1 MQFFF
6 FLATLSFIFQWGE
19 STSTCQNANL
29 RVVSSA
35 KGPTVCMSLNEYQ
48 KQTVGVNATKGEK
61 GERGVDGQKGE
72 SGGTIEGGLHTN
84 GSCSCYCIKPCPI
97 SSSNVVSL
105 NVGGTVFM
113 TTVETLTQDPRS
125 ILATMVA
132 NNQSE
137 PDGTYFFDR
146 DPTHFRYILNYLR
159 TGLLYDD
166 QPDTDLA
173 RKELLFEARYYNV
186 SAMVRLFNPFKDSAV
201 LPYDSQYQNVMM
213 SWLQEDGI
221 SSDWNLIYRGTRD
234 GFAASSFHTFCD
246 NKGPTITLI
255 KSVGDCIFGGYSDV
269 SWTSR
274 GAYIESTDAFLFA
287 FVSNG
292 LGTTPFRG
300 RVFQNA
306 GNAMY
311 DNSGYGPTFGGGFDL
326 YIASDSNSNTNS
338 YMNWGNTYE
347 LPDGYTHGGSGQTWI
362 CGYNFQT
369 IEIEV
374 FALASS
380 N

>member
-1 MQFFF
+1 M
-6 FLATLSFIFQWGE
+6 
-19 STSTCQNANL
+19 
-29 RVVSSA
+29 
-35 KGPTVCMSLNEYQ
+35 
-48 KQTVGVNATKGEK
+48 
-61 GERGVDGQKGE
+61 
-72 SGGTIEGGLHTN
+72 
-84 GSCSCYCIKPCPI
+84 
-97 SSSNVVSL
+97 
-105 NVGGTVFM
+105 FM
-113 TTVETLTQDPRS
+113 TTVETLTQDPHS

-137 PDGTYFFDR
+137 PDGSYFFDR

-159 TGLLYDD
+159 TGLLYSD

-173 RKELLFEARYYNV
+173 RRELLLEARYYNV
-186 SAMVRLFNPFKDSAV
+186 SAILRFFNPFKESAI

-213 SWLQEDGI
+213 SWLHEDGI
-221 SSDWNLIYRGTRD
+221 ISDWKLIYRGTRN
-234 GFAASSFHTFCD
+234 GFAASSFHAFCD

-274 GAYIESTDAFLFA
+274 GAYIQSTDAFLFA
-287 FVSNG
+287 FVSSG

-326 YIASDSNSNTNS
+326 YIASDSNSNSNS
-338 YMNWGNTYE
+338 HINWGHTYE
-347 LPDGYTHGGSGQTWI
+347 LPDGYTYSGNGRTWI
-362 CGYNFQT
+362 CGANFQT

>member
-1 MQFFF
+1 M
-6 FLATLSFIFQWGE
+6 
-19 STSTCQNANL
+19 
-29 RVVSSA
+29 
-35 KGPTVCMSLNEYQ
+35 
-48 KQTVGVNATKGEK
+48 
-61 GERGVDGQKGE
+61 
-72 SGGTIEGGLHTN
+72 
-84 GSCSCYCIKPCPI
+84 
-97 SSSNVVSL
+97 
-105 NVGGTVFM
+105 FM
-113 TTVETLTQDPRS
+113 TTVETLAQDPHS

-137 PDGTYFFDR
+137 PDGSYFFDR

-159 TGLLYDD
+159 MGLPNR
-166 QPDTDLA
+166 PDTYLA
-173 RKELLFEARYYNV
+173 RRELLLEARYYNV
-186 SAMVRLFNPFKDSAV
+186 SAIVRLLNQPFGESMI
-201 LPYDSQYQNVMM
+201 LPYDSQYQNVML

-221 SSDWNLIYRGTRD
+221 SSDWKLIYRGTRD
-234 GFAASSFHTFCD
+234 GFGASSFHAFCD
-246 NKGPTITLI
+246 NKGPTITLL

-274 GAYIESTDAFLFA
+274 GAYIQSTDAFLFA

-306 GNAMY
+306 GSAMY
-311 DNSGYGPTFGGGFDL
+311 DNSGYGPTFGGGHDL
-326 YIASDSNSNTNS
+326 RIASDSNSNTNS

-347 LPDGYTHGGSGQTWI
+347 LPDGYTYTGNGRTWI

>member
-1 MQFFF
+1 M
-6 FLATLSFIFQWGE
+6 
-19 STSTCQNANL
+19 
-29 RVVSSA
+29 
-35 KGPTVCMSLNEYQ
+35 
-48 KQTVGVNATKGEK
+48 
-61 GERGVDGQKGE
+61 
-72 SGGTIEGGLHTN
+72 
-84 GSCSCYCIKPCPI
+84 
-97 SSSNVVSL
+97 
-105 NVGGTVFM
+105 FM
-113 TTVETLTQDPRS
+113 TTVETVTQDPHS
-125 ILATMVA
+125 ILVTMVA

-137 PDGTYFFDR
+137 PDGSYFFDR

-173 RKELLFEARYYNV
+173 RRELLLEARYYNV
-186 SAMVRLFNPFKDSAV
+186 SAMVRLFNPFKESAI
-201 LPYDSQYQNVMM
+201 LPHDSQYQTVMM

-221 SSDWNLIYRGTRD
+221 SSDWKLIYRGTRD
-234 GFAASSFHTFCD
+234 GFSASAFHTFCD

-269 SWTSR
+269 SWTSS
-274 GAYIESTDAFLFA
+274 GGYAASTDAFLFA

-300 RVFQNA
+300 RVFQNS
-306 GNAMY
+306 GNAISL
-311 DNSGYGPTFGGGFDL
+311 SGDSGPTFGASHDL
-326 YIASDSNSNTNS
+326 HISSDSNSNTLS
-338 YMNWGNTYE
+338 FMNWGYTYE
-347 LPDGYTHGGSGQTWI
+347 LPDGYTYGGNGQTWI

>member
-29 RVVSSA
+29 RVVLSE

-61 GERGVDGQKGE
+61 GERGVNGQKGE
-72 SGGTIEGGLHTN
+72 SGGAIEGGLHTN
-84 GSCSCYCIKPCPI
+84 GSCSCFSCIEPCPI

-113 TTVETLTQDPRS
+113 TTVETLAQDPHS
-125 ILATMVA
+125 ILAIMVA

-137 PDGTYFFDR
+137 PDGSYFFDR

-159 TGLLYDD
+159 AGIHYR
-166 QPDTDLA
+166 PDTDLA
-173 RKELLFEARYYNV
+173 SRELLLEARYYKV
-186 SAMVRLFNPFKDSAV
+186 SAIVRLLNRPFAESTI
-201 LPYDSQYQNVMM
+201 LSYYSQYQNVML

-221 SSDWNLIYRGTRD
+221 SSDWKLIYRGTRD

-255 KSVGDCIFGGYSDV
+255 KSVGDCVFGGYSDV

-274 GAYIESTDAFLFA
+274 NNYIQSTDAFLFA

-300 RVFQNA
+300 RLFQNSQH
-306 GNAMY
+306 AMF
-311 DNSGYGPTFGGGFDL
+311 DHSSYGPTFGSGHDL
-326 YIASDSNSNTNS
+326 HISSDSNSNEAS
-338 YMNWGNTYE
+338 YMNWGYTYE
-347 LPDGYTHGGSGQTWI
+347 LPNGYTSGGSGGTWI